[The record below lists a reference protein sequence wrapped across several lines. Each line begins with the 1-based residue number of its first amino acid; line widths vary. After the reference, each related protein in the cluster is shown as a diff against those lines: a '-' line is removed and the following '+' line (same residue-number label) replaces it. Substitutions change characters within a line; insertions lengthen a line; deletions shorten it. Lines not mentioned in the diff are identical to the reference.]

1 MFYDNLT
8 THRVAAG
15 MKVAELVR
23 LSLVGET
30 TIRRIEKHEASTE
43 ETLTKIIN
51 SLNETKFHSKN
62 PIDPKKEIKK
72 KSRFGAPLKA
82 VA

>member
-15 MKVAELVR
+15 IKIAELVR
-23 LSLVGET
+23 LSGVAET
-30 TIRRIEKHEASTE
+30 TIRRIEKHGASTE
-43 ETLTKIIN
+43 ETLTKVIN
-51 SLNETKFHSKN
+51 ALNETKFYSKN
-62 PIDPKKEIKK
+62 PIDPKKQIKDQ
-72 KSRFGAPLKA
+72 SRFGSSLHA

>member
-15 MKVAELVR
+15 IKVAELVR
-23 LSLVGET
+23 LSGVAET

-43 ETLTKIIN
+43 ETITKIIN
-51 SLNETKFHSKN
+51 ALNETKFHSKN
-62 PIDPKKEIKK
+62 PIDPRKEIKK
-72 KSRFGAPLKA
+72 KSRFGSSLQ
-82 VA
+82 VAA